1 LNYRWSGGA
10 VRAGLGLLL
19 LTVMAC
25 TVAPT
30 AAPATAPAIPTAQP
44 TTQTASELVEDID
57 NEEETEGAKPG
68 SQPTATPR
76 PQPTTTA
83 AGLRSELIADGLILP
98 QALAFAPDGRIFFVE
113 VKKGTVRVRANGV
126 VQEKPVASVGI
137 SRGAEHGLVGL
148 ALDPGFATNHYIY
161 TYYTQGGSGDT
172 ADRPRR
178 HRVTRW
184 TEHDGVAD
192 SETPVIDNLP
202 TGKCCHTGGKMS
214 FAADGSMVIALGDQ
228 GDADRRDAQNPNR
241 LNGKVLRFDAQQAMQ
256 EKPDPKSFIIASGL
270 RNPYG
275 LDIQPDTGDVWLTDN
290 GPDMC
295 DELNLVQPG
304 ANFGNPTVECTA
316 GDERFVDP
324 AWESGVDRLGVT
336 GLRVYKGGMFPEFA
350 GDVFFCSVNT
360 GNLFRAVL
368 SRPDLKKVERVEQV
382 VSGQDGQGCRLDLTV
397 APDGSIYY
405 ASVTSIFRLLR

>member
-1 LNYRWSGGA
+1 M
-10 VRAGLGLLL
+10 RAGLGLLL

-30 AAPATAPAIPTAQP
+30 AAPTTAPAIPTAQP
-44 TTQTASELVEDID
+44 TTQTASELVEEID
-57 NEEETEGAKPG
+57 NEEETQGAKPG

-76 PQPTTTA
+76 PQPTTTV

-98 QALAFAPDGRIFFVE
+98 QSLAIAPDGRIFFVE
-113 VKKGTVRVRANGV
+113 VKKGAVRVRANGV

-148 ALDPGFATNHYIY
+148 VLDPGFATNHYFY

-241 LNGKVLRFDAQQAMQ
+241 LNGKVLRFDVQQAMQ
-256 EKPDPKSFIIASGL
+256 EKPDPKSFIVASGL

-295 DELNLVQPG
+295 DELNVVQPG
-304 ANFGNPTVECTA
+304 ANFGNPVVECTG

-324 AWESGVDRLGVT
+324 AWESGVDRLGIT
-336 GLRVYKGGMFPEFA
+336 GLRVYKGSMFPEYA
-350 GDVFFCSVNT
+350 GDVLFCSVNT
-360 GNLFRAVL
+360 GNLLRAVL

-405 ASVTSIFRLLR
+405 ASVTSIFRLSR